1 MPLFRNLFIMRQFLL
16 ALTLM
21 SRLLSSAGAADNQIF
36 KTNSFTVGKQGTL
49 EILTPTDW
57 TFVQTNLYLLG
68 NPPSVELHSPGNATE
83 IRISAYWDGFSGKIS
98 NPTAADFENIV
109 SNVCVLKYVP
119 ASVEK
124 NVVLEKLQGPAVSG
138 TFARFTDATWVPM
151 LNNDHRVVV
160 TGMFRSGNIWGNFD
174 MVTGDK
180 NGPMFKQGL
189 QVLESIRRKP

>member
-1 MPLFRNLFIMRQFLL
+1 MRQLLL
-16 ALTLM
+16 AITLM
-21 SRLLSSAGAADNQIF
+21 TALLSSARAAENQTF
-36 KTNSFTVGKQGTL
+36 KTNSLTLDKHGTL
-49 EILTPTDW
+49 EILTPNDW
-57 TFVQTNLYLLG
+57 TFARTNLQLPG
-68 NPPSVELHSPGNATE
+68 DPPSIELHSPANATE
-83 IRISAYWDGFSGKIS
+83 IRITVYWDGFHGKTS
-98 NPTAADFENIV
+98 YPTAADFENIV
-109 SNVCVLKYVP
+109 SNVCLLKYVP

-124 NVVLEKLQGPAVSG
+124 NIVLEKLQGPAVSG

-189 QVLESIRRKP
+189 QVLESMRRKP

>member
-1 MPLFRNLFIMRQFLL
+1 MRQLLL
-16 ALTLM
+16 AIALLTA
-21 SRLLSSAGAADNQIF
+21 LLSPARAADNQTF
-36 KTNSFTVGKQGTL
+36 KTNSLTVDKQGTL

-57 TFVQTNLYLLG
+57 TFAQTNMYLAG
-68 NPPSVELHSPGNATE
+68 NPPTVELHSPANATE
-83 IRISAYWDGFSGKIS
+83 IRISVYWDGFAGKIS
-98 NPTAADFENIV
+98 SPTAADFENIV

-160 TGMFRSGNIWGNFD
+160 TGMFRSGNLWGNFD

-180 NGPMFKQGL
+180 DGPMFKQGL
-189 QVLESIRRKP
+189 QVLESMWRKR

>member
-1 MPLFRNLFIMRQFLL
+1 MRQMLL
-16 ALTLM
+16 AITLLTA
-21 SRLLSSAGAADNQIF
+21 LLSSARADDQSV
-36 KTNSFTVGKQGTL
+36 KTNFFTVDGQGTL

-57 TFVQTNLYLLG
+57 TFMQTNMYLAG
-68 NPPSVELHSPGNATE
+68 NPPSVEMHSPANATE
-83 IRISAYWDGFSGKIS
+83 IRITAYWDGFSGKIS
-98 NPTAADFENIV
+98 KPTIADFETIV
-109 SNVCVLKYVP
+109 SNVCELKYMP

-124 NVVLEKLQGPAVSG
+124 KIVLEKLQGPAVNG

-151 LNNDHRVVV
+151 LNNDHRVVA
-160 TGMFRSGNIWGNFD
+160 TGMLRSGNIWGNFD